1 MFTIAINKFIASLF
15 CFLLLLMGVSVY
27 AGTTGK
33 IAGKIFD
40 AATKEPLI
48 GANVIIEGTMLG
60 AATDFDGNYFII
72 NIPPGTYNIKAS
84 LVGYSSVIFTNVKV
98 SVDQT
103 TKIDFALS
111 EESIELSDVVVTAER
126 SIVRKDLTSTEE
138 TISGEDISMLPL
150 EDVSA
155 VVNLQAGVVDGH
167 FRGGRGNEVK
177 YLIDG
182 VPVNDVYS
190 GQSSLS
196 AEVNSIEEIQVLTG
210 TFNAEYGE
218 ALSGVVNQVTK
229 IAGDNLEGN
238 FSFYS
243 GDYVSSHKDIF
254 TNIDSIRPT
263 NVYNVEG
270 VQRPPALPHISLTN
284 VYNIQGNISGPV
296 PGLENLLKFFLS
308 GRYNYDEG
316 AIYGQRIF
324 NPSDFSNFSA
334 NDPADWYVGATG
346 DSAYVPM
353 NFNRKLSLQGKLA
366 INAGGGKGIV
376 LSGLYQDNQYKDYDH
391 LYKLNPDGDYKKF
404 QKSFLGIVSYT
415 LLLSN
420 SAFIDFSASGIESE
434 FKQYVYEDPKKKQVV
449 LEGQDPY
456 TEPDPR
462 YVNPDRKKDVS
473 GNAFLT
479 GGTQNWH
486 FNHTTLSITGKT
498 DFTWQIDNIN
508 QIKSG
513 LEFTKHKLKY
523 EDFQIIVDATSNFK
537 PKMPEP
543 GAFNFNTY
551 ESNPYQFA
559 YYIQDKIEYDYLIVN
574 LGLRFDYFEPDGKY
588 LKDPN
593 KINLLDEIQPWLFPD
608 SFFIKAKSKYQ
619 FSPRVGLSYPISD
632 EGALH
637 ISYGHFFQIPPF
649 ENLYRNPNFRIPLT
663 GDFPQNIGNTIGN
676 ADLKPQRTIM
686 YEIGLQQALTDEL
699 GITITGY
706 YKDIRNLL
714 GSEIYIKNETRK
726 FSKLVN
732 RDYGSVK
739 GITLSFEKRFS
750 YGIGATLDYTFQVA
764 KGSASD
770 PNAAFNN
777 AQSVPSIEE
786 NKQLVPL
793 DWDRTHSLN
802 FTLTLGIPGDFIAS
816 FIGRLGSGLPYTPSL
831 QNQRT
836 GLENSDNRPAF
847 YDVDFYITKYF
858 EIVGQQLSVFAKI
871 YNLFDTLN
879 EVNVFGDTGRA
890 GETLELTRNQQAPRG
905 VNTIQEFFT
914 RPDFYSSPRQIV
926 LGAALSF

>member
-1 MFTIAINKFIASLF
+1 MDVVFTFTNSKKVLVSLISVF
-15 CFLLLLMGVSVY
+15 YFVVSAFVY

-33 IAGKIFD
+33 ISGKITD
-40 AATKEPLI
+40 KANNEALI
-48 GANVIIEGTMLG
+48 GTNISVVGTSMG
-60 AATDFDGNYFII
+60 AVSDFDGNYFII
-72 NIPPGTYNIKAS
+72 NLPPGEYQLKAS
-84 LVGYSSVIFTNVKV
+84 MVGYTSFVIKRVRV

-103 TKIDFALS
+103 TKIDFALTA
-111 EESIELSDVVVTAER
+111 ETMELADVVVTAEKHL
-126 SIVRKDLTSTEE
+126 VRKDLTSTEQ
-138 TISGEDISMLPL
+138 TISSDNISMLPL

-229 IAGDNLEGN
+229 IARDKLDGN

-243 GDYVSSHKDIF
+243 GDYISTHKDIF
-254 TNIDSIRPT
+254 KNID
-263 NVYNVEG
+263 
-270 VQRPPALPHISLTN
+270 HISPSN
-284 VYNIQGNISGPV
+284 VYNIQGNLSGPV
-296 PGLENLLKFFLS
+296 PGLENILKFFIS

-316 AIYGQRIF
+316 SIYGQRIF
-324 NPSDFSNFSA
+324 NPSDSSNFSA
-334 NDPADWYVGATG
+334 NNPADWHVGATG
-346 DSAYVPM
+346 DRAYVPM
-353 NFNRKLSLQGKLA
+353 NFNKKLSLQGKLA
-366 INAGGGKGIV
+366 LNVGGGKGIV
-376 LSGLYQDNQYKDYDH
+376 FSGLYQDSKYRDYDH
-391 LYKLNPDGDYKKF
+391 IYSLNPDGDYKKF

-415 LLLSN
+415 LLLNN
-420 SAFIDFSASGIESE
+420 SAFIDFSGSGLRSE
-434 FKQYVYEDPKKKQVV
+434 YKQYVYEDP
-449 LEGQDPY
+449 L
-456 TEPDPR
+456 DPR
-462 YVNPDRKKDVS
+462 YVDPTRKQEVS

-479 GGTQNWH
+479 AGTQNWH
-486 FNHTTLSITGKT
+486 FNHTTTSFTGKS

-508 QIKSG
+508 QIKTG
-513 LEFTKHKLKY
+513 VDFTYHDLQYK
-523 EDFQIIVDATSNFK
+523 DFQIMIDAASDFK
-537 PKMPEP
+537 PALPAA

-551 ESNPYQFA
+551 KANPYQFA
-559 YYIQDKIEYDYLIVN
+559 YYVQDKLEFDYLIINV
-574 LGLRFDYFEPDGKY
+574 GLRFDYFEPDGKY

-593 KINLLDEIQPWLFPD
+593 QINLLDELQPPFPD
-608 SFFIKAKSKYQ
+608 SLLTKAKSKSQ
-619 FSPRVGLSYPISD
+619 ISPRIGISYPISD
-632 EGALH
+632 KGAIH

-663 GDFPQNIGNTIGN
+663 GDFPENIGNTIGN
-676 ADLKPQRTIM
+676 ADLEPQQTIM
-686 YEIGLQQALTDEL
+686 YEIGLQQALTEEL
-699 GITITGY
+699 GITVTAY
-706 YKDIRNLL
+706 HKDIRNLL
-714 GSEIYIKNETRK
+714 ASEIFIKNEFRK
-726 FSKLVN
+726 FSKLIN
-732 RDYGSVK
+732 KDYGSVK
-739 GITLSFEKRFS
+739 GLTLSFEKRFTN
-750 YGIGATLDYTFQVA
+750 GIGATIDYTYQIA

-777 AQSVPSIEE
+777 AQSNPPIES

-802 FTLTLGIPGDFIAS
+802 FTLTLGEPGNYIAS

-847 YDVDFYITKYF
+847 YDVDFYVTKYF
-858 EIVGQQLSVFAKI
+858 ELAEHKVSIFMKI
-871 YNLFDTLN
+871 FNLFDTLN

-890 GETLELTRNQQAPRG
+890 GDTLELTKNQTPPRG
-905 VNTIQEFFT
+905 VNTTKEFFT

-926 LGAALSF
+926 LGADFSF

>member
-1 MFTIAINKFIASLF
+1 MFTITCFNKAIVSSISI
-15 CFLLLLMGVSVY
+15 LLLLFGTIIY

-40 AATKEPLI
+40 KSTGEALI
-48 GANVIIEGTMLG
+48 GANILIVGTSIG
-60 AATDFDGNYFII
+60 ASSDLDGNYFIL
-72 NIPPGTYNIKAS
+72 NIPPGEYQIKAS
-84 LVGYSSVIFTNVKV
+84 VIGYSSFTIQKV
-98 SVDQT
+98 RVSIDQT
-103 TKIDFALS
+103 TKIDFELNP
-111 EESIELSDVVVTAER
+111 ESIELGEVLVTAEK

-138 TISGEDISMLPL
+138 TISGNNISMLPL

-229 IAGDNLEGN
+229 IAGDKLDGN
-238 FSFYS
+238 ISFYS

-254 TNIDSIRPT
+254 TNI
-263 NVYNVEG
+263 G
-270 VQRPPALPHISLTN
+270 HISPTN

-296 PGLENLLKFFLS
+296 PGLENFVKFFLS

-316 AIYGQRIF
+316 SIYGQRIF
-324 NPSDFSNFSA
+324 NPSDSSNFSA
-334 NDPADWYVGATG
+334 NNSADWYVGATG
-346 DSAYVPM
+346 DKAYIPM
-353 NFNRKLSLQGKLA
+353 NFSKRLSLQGKLA
-366 INAGGGKGIV
+366 FNVGGGKGIV
-376 LSGLYQDNQYKDYDH
+376 LSGLYQDNKYRDYDH
-391 LYKLNPDGDYKKF
+391 SYRLNPDGDYKKF

-415 LLLSN
+415 LLLDN
-420 SAFIDFSASGIESE
+420 SAFIDFSFSGLRSE
-434 FKQYVYEDPKKKQVV
+434 FKQYVYENPLDS
-449 LEGQDPY
+449 
-456 TEPDPR
+456 R
-462 YVNPDRKKDVS
+462 YVDPNRKKDVS
-473 GNAFLT
+473 GNAFPT
-479 GGTQNWH
+479 GGTENWH
-486 FNHTTLSITGKT
+486 FNHTTTSYTGKS

-508 QIKSG
+508 QIKTG
-513 LEFTKHKLKY
+513 LDFTYHDLKY
-523 EDFQIIVDATSNFK
+523 KDFQIVIDATSNFK
-537 PKMPEP
+537 PMIPEL
-543 GAFNFNTY
+543 GAFNYNTY
-551 ESNPYQFA
+551 QANPYQFA
-559 YYIQDKIEYDYLIVN
+559 YYIQDKVEIDYLIVN
-574 LGLRFDYFEPDGKY
+574 VGLRFDYFEPDGKY

-593 KINLLDEIQPWLFPD
+593 KINLLDELQPPFPD
-608 SFFIKAKSKYQ
+608 SLLISAKSKSQ
-619 FSPRVGLSYPISD
+619 ISPRIGLSYPISD
-632 EGALH
+632 KGAIH

-663 GDFPQNIGNTIGN
+663 GDFPENIGNTIGN
-676 ADLKPQRTIM
+676 ADLEPQQTIM
-686 YEIGLQQALTDEL
+686 YEIGLQQAFTDEL

-714 GSEIYIKNETRK
+714 ASEIYIKNEFRK
-726 FSKLVN
+726 FSRLINK
-732 RDYGSVK
+732 DYGSVK
-739 GITLSFEKRFS
+739 GITLSFEKRFNN
-750 YGIGATLDYTFQVA
+750 GIGASLDYTFQIA

-777 AQSVPSIEE
+777 AQSNPPIES

-802 FTLTLGIPGDFIAS
+802 FTLTLGVPGDYIAS

-847 YDVDFYITKYF
+847 YDVDFYATKF
-858 EIVGQQLSVFAKI
+858 IEFAGYQFSLYMKI
-871 YNLFDTLN
+871 FNLFDTLN

-890 GETLELTRNQQAPRG
+890 GDTLELTRNQTAPRG
-905 VNTIQEFFT
+905 VNTTKEFFT

-926 LGAALSF
+926 IGADFSF

>member
-1 MFTIAINKFIASLF
+1 MFTVTKFNKIIVSSITFFI
-15 CFLLLLMGVSVY
+15 FLAGTIVY

-33 IAGKIFD
+33 IAGKIID
-40 AATKEPLI
+40 KSTGEALI
-48 GANVIIEGTMLG
+48 GANILIVGSTMG
-60 AATDFDGNYFII
+60 ASTDIDGNYFIL
-72 NIPPGTYNIKAS
+72 NIPPGEYQVRAS
-84 LVGYSSVIFTNVKV
+84 MIGYSSLIVQNIRV

-103 TKIDFALS
+103 TKIDFELNS
-111 EESIELSDVVVTAER
+111 ESIKLADVLVTAER
-126 SIVRKDLTSTEE
+126 PLVRKDLTSTEE
-138 TISGEDISMLPL
+138 TISGNDISMLPL
-150 EDVSA
+150 EDVFA

-167 FRGGRGNEVK
+167 FRGGRGDEVK

-196 AEVNSIEEIQVLTG
+196 ANVNSIEEIQVLTG

-229 IAGDNLEGN
+229 IAGDKFDGN
-238 FSFYS
+238 ISAYS

-254 TNIDSIRPT
+254 TNID
-263 NVYNVEG
+263 
-270 VQRPPALPHISLTN
+270 HISPTN
-284 VYNIQGNISGPV
+284 VYNIQGNLSGPL
-296 PGLENLLKFFLS
+296 PGLENFIKFFFS

-316 AIYGQRIF
+316 SIYGQRIF
-324 NPSDFSNFSA
+324 NPSDSSNFSA
-334 NDPADWYVGATG
+334 NNPADWYVGATG
-346 DSAYVPM
+346 DKAYVPM
-353 NFNRKLSLQGKLA
+353 NFNRQLSLQGKLA
-366 INAGGGKGIV
+366 LNVGGGGRGIV
-376 LSGLYQDNQYKDYDH
+376 FSGLYQDNEYRDYDH

-404 QKSFLGIVSYT
+404 QKSYLGIASYT

-420 SAFIDFSASGIESE
+420 SAFIDFSASGLRSE
-434 FKQYVYEDPKKKQVV
+434 FKQNVYENP
-449 LEGQDPY
+449 L
-456 TEPDPR
+456 DPR
-462 YVNPDRKKDVS
+462 YVDPTKKQQVS

-479 GGTQNWH
+479 AGTENWH
-486 FNHTTLSITGKT
+486 FNHTTTSYTGKT
-498 DFTWQIDNIN
+498 DLTWQIDNTN
-508 QIKSG
+508 QIKTG
-513 LEFTKHKLKY
+513 IDFTYHDLEY
-523 EDFQIIVDATSNFK
+523 QDFQIIIDATSNFK
-537 PKMPEP
+537 PMLPKS
-543 GAFNFNTY
+543 GAFNYNTY
-551 ESNPYQFA
+551 QSNPFQFA
-559 YYIQDKIEYDYLIVN
+559 YYVQDKIELDYLIVN
-574 LGLRFDYFEPDGKY
+574 VGLRYDYFEPDGTY

-593 KINLLDEIQPWLFPD
+593 QINLLDELQPPFPD
-608 SFFIKAKSKYQ
+608 SLLIRAKSKHQ
-619 FSPRVGLSYPISD
+619 LSPRIGLSYPISD
-632 EGALH
+632 KGAIH

-663 GDFPQNIGNTIGN
+663 GDFPENIGNTIGN
-676 ADLKPQRTIM
+676 ADLEPQQTIM

-714 GSEIYIKNETRK
+714 ASEIFIKNEFRK
-726 FSKLVN
+726 FSKLIN
-732 RDYGSVK
+732 KDYGSVK

-750 YGIGATLDYTFQVA
+750 NGIGATIDYTFQVA

-777 AQSVPSIEE
+777 AQANPPISS

-802 FTLTLGIPGDFIAS
+802 FTLTLGVPGNYIAS

-858 EIVGQQLSVFAKI
+858 ELAGRQLSVFLKI
-871 YNLFDTLN
+871 FNLFDTLN

-890 GETLELTRNQQAPRG
+890 GDTLELTRNQTAPRG
-905 VNTIQEFFT
+905 VNTTKEFFT

-926 LGAALSF
+926 LGADFSF